1 MTRPSPL
8 PEEQRRIII
17 LCDCDPDTV
26 PYGGL
31 AHDSREPLKWRGVQ
45 EGIPKLV
52 EALDGIESETG
63 RRVNLTWCVRSDV
76 QMKEIYGDAAWPYL
90 EFRELWQRLQSRGD
104 EIAWHP
110 HVWRWSDEHRCWYQE
125 IHDDEWIEQCLEEG
139 YQALCRAV
147 GRPVQSCRMGWEFH
161 NNASM
166 RTVDRLGVRVDLSA
180 TPGHYCEGTGDRG
193 SIFHKYTDWRGTP
206 EVHYRPSTIDYRR
219 PSQDG
224 EEALSLTETP
234 LWKHVPR
241 LWRWLGRGYV
251 AAKNLLRGRVRSAL
265 LGRNETMF
273 HAPSF
278 TMAPAIF
285 TAALGASNRKGGTNA
300 AVVVA
305 FHCDELLECGGTRGR
320 VYALQHA
327 ERNARF
333 ISGIGLAH

>member
-1 MTRPSPL
+1 M
-8 PEEQRRIII
+8 
-17 LCDCDPDTV
+17 CDCDPDTV

-31 AHDSREPLKWRGVQ
+31 THDSREPLKWRGVQ

-161 NNASM
+161 NNTSM
-166 RTVDRLGVRVDLSA
+166 QTLDRLGVRVDLSA

-206 EVHYRPSTIDYRR
+206 ESPYQPSVMDYRR
-219 PSQDG
+219 PAREG
-224 EEALSLTETP
+224 EQELGLTEVP
-234 LWKHVPR
+234 LWGHVALR
-241 LWRWLGRGYV
+241 WRALGRAYV
-251 AAKNLLRGRVRSAL
+251 AAKHLARGRVREAL
-265 LGRNETMF
+265 LSRKETMF
-273 HAPSF
+273 HIPAF
-278 TMAPAIF
+278 TMPPMIF
-285 TAALGASNRKGGTNA
+285 TSSIGQARVSDVPWGP
-300 AVVVA
+300 VVAA
-305 FHCDELLECGGTRGR
+305 FHCDELLRGKGLRGR
-320 VYALQHA
+320 TYALTNA
-327 ERNARF
+327 IRNARAV
-333 ISGIGLAH
+333 LALGTATTPTGFLSEAGTGCL